1 MSDGEAVLREGV
13 TMARGLKLGLGIPA
27 ILLGL
32 LSGLLG
38 LALLAA
44 VGTDGRFTTPTTR
57 AESDTYALVFD
68 AIFVEGDLPVRGSFA
83 TTIGFEVRS
92 AEGPVFIGMADA
104 RDASRYL
111 RDVSIAEARDL
122 RYPAGRLETITIAGT
137 ETPTPPGEQD
147 FWLATSEGVGV
158 QGIEWT
164 LDRGNWTVVIM
175 NADGRSGLDL
185 EGTATID
192 LPFLGTVAI
201 VLTLI
206 GAALVVI
213 GLVLVISALRQAPA
227 PARATGPA
235 PTPMTQAGP
244 AVRATSPTPPTG
256 SPPPRPD
263 EPPPG

>member
-1 MSDGEAVLREGV
+1 MSDGCTRAAEGV
-13 TMARGLKLGLGIPA
+13 TMKRGLKLGLGIPA

-32 LSGLLG
+32 LSGPLG
-38 LALLAA
+38 LVLLAA

-57 AESDTYALVFD
+57 AESDAYALVFD

-92 AEGPVFIGMADA
+92 ADGHVFIGMADT

-122 RYPAGRLETITIAGT
+122 RYPAGRLETIAISGT
-137 ETPTPPGEQD
+137 ETPAPPGEQD

-175 NADGRSGLDL
+175 NADGSSGLDL

-192 LPFLGTVAI
+192 LPFLGTMAI

-206 GAALVVI
+206 GASLVVI

-227 PARATGPA
+227 PARATGPST
-235 PTPMTQAGP
+235 PTTQAAPAATAPSPSPPAGP
-244 AVRATSPTPPTG
+244 
-256 SPPPRPD
+256 PPPRPD
-263 EPPPG
+263 EPPPA